1 MGGGG
6 VIQQSSAGAAVH
18 IFYLDRLHCTC
29 REFTEQCEKGETR
42 DRGRNVSIEV
52 IKYRETSVKASST
65 LTHRRRE

>member
-29 REFTEQCEKGETR
+29 REFIELCEKGGDTGQR
-42 DRGRNVSIEV
+42 QKCVDTGDKIQGNQC
-52 IKYRETSVKASST
+52 KG
-65 LTHRRRE
+65 